1 MDRGLCG
8 LPAAEESSTQVII
21 PGTLTQNHRRG
32 GERSQGGGVPWLLPD
47 PISMMKTKTPREK
60 GTTQVALIGPAGH
73 NATGSPTQSC
83 ARPNLT
89 PLYCHTF
96 SS

>member
-60 GTTQVALIGPAGH
+60 GTTQVALILMALLGTMPPGPPPRVVPA
-73 NATGSPTQSC
+73 QI
-83 ARPNLT
+83 
-89 PLYCHTF
+89 
-96 SS
+96 